1 MMAISMLQLTGLA
14 IGYLLTLFSAAWLA
28 EKNLLPGR
36 LVQHPLVYTLSLGV
50 YASAWAFYGSVGL
63 AHQYGYGFLAIYL
76 GISGAFLLAPVLL
89 YPLLELTRTHQLA
102 SLADVFAFRFRST
115 AAGTLTTLGLLL
127 CTLPLLALQIQ
138 AVADTAQLLT
148 GSAVQENIA
157 LFFCLM
163 MTLFSILFGARHI
176 ATREK
181 HQGVVFAMAFES
193 LLKLLVILTL
203 AGWLLYQLF
212 DGPAG
217 LQQWLN
223 DNQSMLEQL
232 QQPMQDGQWRV
243 LLLLFFA
250 AVIVMPHMFHMAF
263 TENFKRRA
271 LVRASWGLPLFLLLM
286 SLPIPVI
293 LWAGL
298 KMDVHTEPQYFAI
311 GLGLALD
318 NPNLALL
325 SFMGGLSAASGVII
339 VCTIALSGMVLN
351 HLILPVYQPR
361 AKGNIYGW
369 LKWTRRL
376 LIATIM
382 LASFVVYLLLGSTHQ
397 LSSLGVVSFAGGLQ
411 FLPGVLALLYWPR
424 ANRNGFMAGTLTGLL
439 LWGCT
444 MLLPTLGIPLSA
456 ELPWPWLNELL
467 AGSHWPQ
474 ATACA
479 ITANSLVFAL
489 VSLLSHTRPEEQISR
504 QTCLVNRPRL
514 AESRRLQAG
523 SPHDFAFA
531 LSKPLGSIT
540 AQREVQRALGDLQLP
555 MDESRPF
562 ALRRLRDRIEAN
574 LSGLLGPSV
583 ASELVSSFL
592 PYQDAATRYVT
603 EDIHFIENRL
613 EDYRSRLTGL
623 AAELDAVR
631 RHHRQTLHN
640 LPLGV
645 CALSRE
651 TEVTLWNL
659 AMENLTGIAASR
671 VLGTPL
677 ESIDPPWCELLVGF
691 SQGSEN
697 RLHQKH
703 LHSSFQSRWLNLHKA
718 AIAEPGA
725 PGDSGM
731 VLLIEDITENRQL
744 EDQLFHTQRL
754 ASLGRLAAG
763 VAHEIGNPVTGIAC
777 LAQIIQEER
786 DTDAELQEISGQII
800 EQTRRITGIVQS
812 MMGFSRS
819 GQPHDSRHEALCW
832 LEICKDAVNLLSLNT
847 EAPNV
852 AFDNR
857 CQPEHWVCGDPQR
870 LSQVVVNLLG
880 NARDAS
886 PPDGLILIETRAGQD
901 WVELLVSDQGSGIAP
916 EHLPQL
922 FEPFFTTKDPGA
934 GTGLGLAM
942 AYTIIREHQGEI
954 QVTSPLPGSSCGTR
968 FSIRLPRAAV
978 PAGRGGQ
985 LHDASIH
992 K

>member
-1 MMAISMLQLTGLA
+1 MTISVIHLTGLA
-14 IGYLLTLFSAAWLA
+14 IGYLLTLFATAWLA
-28 EKNLLPGR
+28 EKNLLPR
-36 LVQHPLVYTLSLGV
+36 QLVRHPLIYTLSLGV

-102 SLADVFAFRFRST
+102 SLADLFAFRFRST

-148 GSAVQENIA
+148 GSPVQENIA
-157 LFFCLM
+157 LVFCLII
-163 MTLFSILFGARHI
+163 TLFSILFGARHI

-193 LLKLLVILTL
+193 LLKLLAILAV

-217 LQQWLN
+217 LQQWLS
-223 DNQSMLEQL
+223 DNKAILQQL

-263 TENFKRRA
+263 TENLKPRS
-271 LVRASWGLPLFLLLM
+271 LVSASWGLPLFLLLL
-286 SLPIPVI
+286 SLPIPLI

-298 KMDVHTEPQYFAI
+298 KLGVTTEPQYFAI
-311 GLGLALD
+311 GLGLAL
-318 NPNLALL
+318 NNETLALL
-325 SFMGGLSAASGVII
+325 SFMGGMSAASGVII

-351 HLILPVYQPR
+351 HLILPVYQPP
-361 AKGNIYGW
+361 ATGNIYGW

-376 LIATIM
+376 LIAAII

-411 FLPGVLALLYWPR
+411 FLPGVMALLYWPK

-439 LWGCT
+439 IWAYS
-444 MLLPTLGIPLSA
+444 MLLPTLGLATRLPLSDLGLDYLSA
-456 ELPWPWLNELL
+456 EDSWQ
-467 AGSHWPQ
+467 Q
-474 ATACA
+474 ATALA
-479 ITANSLVFAL
+479 IIANSLVFAL
-489 VSLLSHTRPEEQISR
+489 VSLLSSTRQEEQISR
-504 QTCLVNRPRL
+504 QTCLVNRSRL
-514 AESRRLQAG
+514 PESRRLQAG
-523 SPHDFAFA
+523 SPHEFAFA

-540 AQREVQRALGDLQLP
+540 AQREVQRALSDLQLP

-574 LSGLLGPSV
+574 LSGLLGPGV
-583 ASELVSSFL
+583 ARDLVSSFL
-592 PYQDAATRYVT
+592 PYQNAAANYVT

-651 TEVTLWNL
+651 AEITLWNL
-659 AMENLTGIAASR
+659 AMENLTGIGAAR
-671 VLGTPL
+671 VLGSPL
-677 ESIDPPWCELLVGF
+677 ESIDAPWRDLLVSF
-691 SQGSEN
+691 SQGTEN
-697 RLHQKH
+697 RLHKKR

-731 VLLIEDITENRQL
+731 VLLVEDITENRQL
-744 EDQLFHTQRL
+744 EDQLIHAQRL

-786 DTDAELQEISGQII
+786 TSDEELQEISGQII
-800 EQTRRITGIVQS
+800 EQTRRITRIVQS

-819 GQPHDSRHEALCW
+819 GQPHDNSHEALCW
-832 LEICKDAVNLLSLNT
+832 LEVCKDAVNLLSLNT
-847 EAPNV
+847 DAQSVEFRNL
-852 AFDNR
+852 
-857 CQPEHWVCGDPQR
+857 CQPDHWIKGDPQR

-886 PPDGLILIETRAGQD
+886 PPGGLILMATRAGRD
-901 WVELLVSDQGSGIAP
+901 WVELSITDQGSGIAP
-916 EHLPQL
+916 EHQSQL
-922 FEPFFTTKDPGA
+922 FEPFFTTKDPGE

-942 AYTIIREHQGEI
+942 AYSIVREHQGDI
-954 QVTSPLPGSSCGTR
+954 RVTSPLPDTPGGTR
-968 FSIRLPRAAV
+968 FCIRLPRSL
-978 PAGRGGQ
+978 PAPDTPG
-985 LHDASIH
+985 
-992 K
+992 